1 MTYLARWLIDAPP
14 AANGL
19 TCTDSVGGGSG
30 AHDGTYY
37 DTSIYQI
44 LEPGGVAGRHLYHS
58 GITYPIRVQSFSN
71 LADLRILGEL
81 TITAWVACSVVSNG
95 APILCVGGPSASE
108 VEADNELFLFYLGAS
123 NRMTLKWEQGAGVDV
138 LAQTATNTLK
148 KSGLWRHVAVV
159 RRLFSGGPNHE
170 VEFFVDGASV
180 ALLNNASAGY
190 APPTG
195 GGNAVAVIGDYIT
208 AGNYGVS
215 HISTV
220 RLYSH
225 DATADIPTIYSTEK
239 ALIEPAVREFPL
251 TRGKMAWEYPQ
262 VTGRHFTSLEVN
274 RTTNLAGQLQAR
286 YWGVDSRREG
296 SGFQR

>member
-1 MTYLARWLIDAPP
+1 MTYLARWLIDGPP
-14 AANGL
+14 DSHGL
-19 TCTDSVGGGSG
+19 VCADSVGGGSG
-30 AHDGTYY
+30 AHDGTY
-37 DTSIYQI
+37 QI
-44 LEPGGVAGRHLYHS
+44 AYYVPILDPGGVGGRHLYHHS
-58 GITYPIRVQSFSN
+58 STYIARVHTFSN

-108 VEADNELFLFYLGAS
+108 VEADNELFMFYLGSS

-180 ALLNNASAGY
+180 ALLDNASAGY

-208 AGNYGVS
+208 AGNYALS
-215 HISTV
+215 HISSV

-262 VTGRHFTSLEVN
+262 VTGRHFTSLAVN
-274 RTTNLAGQLQAR
+274 RTTNLAEQLQAR
-286 YWGVDSRREG
+286 YWGVDSGRER
-296 SGFQR
+296 SGFVR